1 MNKAE
6 FDKACREL
14 EPLAIKALERSL
26 KEGGSPALKAAELL
40 LAYTQGKPAQ
50 DVNHSVGLTINV
62 LRLSE
67 SLDANTLSTGV
78 QRLSSGDT
86 AQSILIEQ

>member
-6 FDKACREL
+6 FEKACRDL

-26 KEGGSPALKAAELL
+26 KEGGTPALKAAELL

-67 SLDANTLSTGV
+67 LESANSLSTRV
-78 QRLSSGDT
+78 QRLSDGNT
-86 AQSILIEQ
+86 AQSVLIEQ

>member
-6 FDKACREL
+6 FEAACRDL

-26 KEGGSPALKAAELL
+26 KEGGTPALKAAELL

-62 LRLSE
+62 LRLS
-67 SLDANTLSTGV
+67 DGNADITVPARV
-78 QRLSSGDT
+78 QRLSDGNT
-86 AQSILIEQ
+86 AQSVLIEQ